1 MEVLIIISVIIGL
14 AIILVVGNVLI
25 YRWIVSRA
33 LRKFIRPHF
42 MDLGYKVQNV
52 EFVGLFKTGDFK
64 RSGFPLRPFMHSG
77 NPMQTTYVYVYL
89 SKDVNHQ
96 VRITAKI
103 NTVFLFIKKVEY
115 SALPKL

>member
-1 MEVLIIISVIIGL
+1 MEILIIISVIVVL
-14 AIILVVGNVLI
+14 AIILVVSNVLMF
-25 YRWIVSRA
+25 RWIVSRA
-33 LRKFIRPHF
+33 LNKFIRPYF
-42 MDLGYKVQNV
+42 MDLQYKVQNV

-77 NPMQTTYVYVYL
+77 KPTQTTYVYVYL
-89 SKDVNHQ
+89 SKNVNHQ

-115 SALPKL
+115 SELPKS